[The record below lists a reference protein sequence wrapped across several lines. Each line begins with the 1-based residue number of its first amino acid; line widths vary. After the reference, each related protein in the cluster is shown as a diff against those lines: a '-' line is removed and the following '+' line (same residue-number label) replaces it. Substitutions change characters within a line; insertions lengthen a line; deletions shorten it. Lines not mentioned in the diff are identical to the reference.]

1 MTRLIWTPRQYGHFE
16 TLPVAP
22 SFFVLMAGFDCINV
36 AHSFCGLHVKMK
48 QQQQQQPDS
57 NNYTQ
62 RERRVCEFY
71 KIYPPG
77 VMKTGLANIL

>member
-1 MTRLIWTPRQYGHFE
+1 MNTSLIRNFE
-16 TLPVAP
+16 TLSIAP
-22 SFFVLMAGFDCINV
+22 SFFVLMGFDCINV
-36 AHSFCGLHVKMK
+36 AYSFCGLHVKMK
-48 QQQQQQPDS
+48 KQQQQKPNG

>member
-16 TLPVAP
+16 TVSVAP

-36 AHSFCGLHVKMK
+36 AHFFCGLHVKMK
-48 QQQQQQPDS
+48 QQQQQPDS

-77 VMKTGLANIL
+77 VMKTGLASIL